1 MDLIRGMTQKKETS
15 GFNGR
20 PSYNCLVV
28 DLQGFWVMFKFLL
41 GFALGRSAQT
51 ASLLGKFCPVLRSER
66 FGAYQPTYQKS
77 SARYFISNIPLEL
90 FETFFDSHRKHKVH
104 RRNRTGNLKPFNNST
119 KTASTISG
127 FTSFGGPMVRRCTV
141 PMRRGALPVL
151 ALALLALLVPTAR
164 QGSFAAMPEVTE
176 EARGIFCG
184 NTPYVYQL

>member
-1 MDLIRGMTQKKETS
+1 
-15 GFNGR
+15 
-20 PSYNCLVV
+20 
-28 DLQGFWVMFKFLL
+28 MFKFLL
-41 GFALGRSAQT
+41 GFALGRSAKT
-51 ASLLGKFCPVLRSER
+51 ASLLGKIYPVLRSER

-119 KTASTISG
+119 KTASHIFG
-127 FTSFGGPMVRRCTV
+127 VTSFGGPMVRPCAV

-151 ALALLALLVPTAR
+151 ALALATALLWDPTAR

-184 NTPYVYQL
+184 NTPSVTSFK